1 MAINWQNGLV
11 NTGLGAIE
19 AFNAGRGARM
29 QENQL
34 RQQEQQRVRQEQAR
48 TQASQ
53 QLTAGD
59 TQGAQ
64 QTAISGGDFDMAKAI
79 GGYSKDQ
86 RDQLDAEAE
95 TLGRFAVSLKGAPVE
110 QRRQAFTQSIGAL
123 RGQFSPEE
131 IRQRYDELEQ
141 NRWSDAALD
150 GYVGQ
155 AISVKDA
162 LAQATKANEQYT
174 LAPGSARYDA
184 QGRQIVAQ
192 PFAPQLRSVGEGQ
205 TLVEVQPG
213 GGGPASSGGPL
224 SAGSVAPHIVAQE
237 SGGNYA
243 ARNAET
249 GALGAYQ
256 VMPATAKTLAGRL
269 GLPWRPDLMASDG
282 PEARAYQDR
291 VGGAAVQEAVE
302 ASGGDPRTM
311 AMYYHGGSDRSK
323 WGPRTHKY
331 ADEVTAR
338 IGGGGNAGGTRVVA
352 TGAPK
357 ASAGGWQTL
366 SGSEASAAG
375 LPAGPVYQRGP
386 NGEIKAVTGTASA
399 GAGGSGLTKTQE
411 GVVRQKL
418 KTLQSIRSQL
428 GRVKAA
434 VAWRGKDGKEHTIDG
449 DGYTG
454 SFQGYVPGRFND
466 ESDRFDKAVAGLAP
480 LIRSL
485 TRVPGEGGMSDF
497 ESRLANAVLP
507 SRTDTKAGRKEAL
520 DGFDELLRTTESGY
534 RELIGG
540 GQSPPARPAASG
552 GWGAARRVK

>member
-1 MAINWQNGLV
+1 VAVNWQNGLV

-34 RQQEQQRVRQEQAR
+34 RQQEQQRVRQEQMR
-48 TQASQ
+48 SQASQ
-53 QLTAGD
+53 QLSTGNVS
-59 TQGAQ
+59 GAQ
-64 QTAISGGDFDMAKAI
+64 QTAIAGGDFDFAKAI

-110 QRRQAFTQSIGAL
+110 QRRQAFAQSVGAL

-141 NRWSDAALD
+141 NGWSDAALD

-184 QGRQIVAQ
+184 RGQLIVAQ

-213 GGGPASSGGPL
+213 GGGPVSSGGDVL
-224 SAGSVAPHIVAQE
+224 SAMLPITMASE
-237 SGGNYA
+237 SGGRDYA
-243 ARNAET
+243 PGGGLLTSPAGAR
-249 GALGAYQ
+249 GRMQ
-256 VMPATAKTLAGRL
+256 VMPGTQGDP
-269 GLPWRPDLMASDG
+269 GFGVRPAQNNTPDEIA
-282 PEARAYQDR
+282 R
-291 VGGAAVQEAVE
+291 VGADYLAAMVQRYGDPAKAWAAYNAGPGAVDKAL
-302 ASGGDPRTM
+302 ASGGDWLSRMPAETR
-311 AMYYHGGSDRSK
+311 AYVSK
-323 WGPRTHKY
+323 N
-331 ADEVTAR
+331 VAR
-338 IGGGGNAGGTRVVA
+338 LGGGGGSTRVVA
-352 TGAPK
+352 QGAPK
-357 ASAGGWQTL
+357 SSSGSWQTL
-366 SGSEASAAG
+366 SQGEATAAG

-386 NGEIKAVTGTASA
+386 NGEVKAVTGTANA

-411 GVVRQKL
+411 GVVRTKL
-418 KTLQSIRSQL
+418 QSIQSIRSQL

-434 VAWRGKDGKEHTIDG
+434 MKGLDKKGW
-449 DGYTG
+449 TG
-454 SFQGYVPGRFND
+454 SLGGLVPGAFD
-466 ESDRFDKAVAGLAP
+466 AESDRFDKAVAGLAP
-480 LIRSL
+480 LIRQL
-485 TRVPGEGGMSDF
+485 TRVPGEGGMSDW

-507 SRTDTKAGRKEAL
+507 GRRDTTAGRNEAL
-520 DGFDELLRTTESGY
+520 AGLDDLLRTTESGY

-540 GQSPPARPAASG
+540 GQSAPARSAPASG
-552 GWGAARRVK
+552 GGWGQARRVK